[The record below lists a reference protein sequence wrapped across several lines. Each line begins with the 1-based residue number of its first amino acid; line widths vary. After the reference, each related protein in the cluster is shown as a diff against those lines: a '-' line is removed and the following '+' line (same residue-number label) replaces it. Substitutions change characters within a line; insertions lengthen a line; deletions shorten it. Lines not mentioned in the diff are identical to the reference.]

1 MAEYDGYLNSVSDLN
16 IFNPNFGARL
26 KFEDCAEGYVCIR
39 TRWKEEQDIT
49 DHGNNPDSRYLQV

>member
-39 TRWKEEQDIT
+39 TRWKEVLAR
-49 DHGNNPDSRYLQV
+49 P